1 MVCPVSAAPTFKG
14 AAFSFRHLALAALVA
29 ASSTQAMALD
39 MRSAPQLGAME
50 ATRCVTPAA
59 QYHSVNPWVLRAILK
74 VESGFNPSAIN
85 RNPNNTVDVGIAQ
98 MNSMHFKELQQYG
111 VAPGHLLDGC
121 IATYVAA
128 WHLAKQMRAH
138 GNTWFGI
145 AAYHSA
151 TPCFNTRYAGLLW
164 NALVDMGA
172 IAGARIRVKSLEQC
186 GFVGVKSNKPNGRKA
201 GGGSGVTAIAFD
213 AD

>member
-1 MVCPVSAAPTFKG
+1 MFLPVLAAPSTKG
-14 AAFSFRHLALAALVA
+14 ATPLLLRLAASLLMLVTGQ
-29 ASSTQAMALD
+29 ASAMD
-39 MRSAPQLGAME
+39 MRSAPKLGAME

-74 VESGFNPSAIN
+74 VESGFNPGAIN

-98 MNSMHFKELQQYG
+98 MNSMHFKELQQHG

-128 WHLAKQMRAH
+128 WHLAKQMRVH

-151 TPCFNTRYAGLLW
+151 TPCFNARYAGLLW
-164 NALVDMGA
+164 NALLEMGA
-172 IAGARIRVKSLEQC
+172 IAGDRIRVKSLEQC
-186 GFVGVKSNKPNGRKA
+186 GFVGVNAKAKDRKGIA
-201 GGGSGVTAIAFD
+201 SPGAASVTYD
-213 AD
+213 VN